1 MYVRESTLSILSV
14 CCRPLDRDGDP
25 RYTKGWKGKRASSVF
40 RSKDGITIRSRRI
53 NRDFS
58 FFFSSFVHL
67 LRRMYSI
74 FVLGRGYWCWVGC
87 LNMRCR
93 IVRSKMEMEIVSEWE
108 YTVVVNRVVLFLC
121 WGEMISV
128 KYF

>member
-1 MYVRESTLSILSV
+1 
-14 CCRPLDRDGDP
+14 
-25 RYTKGWKGKRASSVF
+25 
-40 RSKDGITIRSRRI
+40 
-53 NRDFS
+53 
-58 FFFSSFVHL
+58 
-67 LRRMYSI
+67 
-74 FVLGRGYWCWVGC
+74 
-87 LNMRCR
+87 MRCR